1 MSRRK
6 PSKRPGDRPRRAR
19 GAAVPGPAPDSR
31 RPPGSVSARVELKVG
46 GTPVGVEF
54 EVPTGPV
61 PPEGVLPVFR
71 ALTNAIVAESER
83 EAGAQGRAVS
93 CKKGCDACCRQL
105 VPVSEAEA
113 RALRDLIGRMP
124 EPRRSEVL
132 RRFAEAR
139 RRLEEAGLLELLL
152 HPERT
157 TVEQRR
163 ELGPDYFRLGIPCP
177 FLEEESCSIHP
188 ERPLACREYLVTSP
202 AEDCADPSPER
213 IRRVELPI
221 VLSGHLSRF
230 GSGPGGPGTT
240 WVALAVAPE
249 WAEERAEGVE
259 VPRRPGP
266 EWVRELFR
274 LLAGEEPQGPPPG
287 LGEC

>member
-1 MSRRK
+1 MSRRT
-6 PSKRPGDRPRRAR
+6 PSNRFGGRPRRAR
-19 GAAVPGPAPDSR
+19 GPAVPGPTPNTR
-31 RPPGSVSARVELKVG
+31 RPPESVSARVELEVG
-46 GTPVGVEF
+46 GTPIGVEF

-71 ALTNAIVAESER
+71 ALTDAIVAESER
-83 EAGAQGRAVS
+83 EVEAQGRAIS
-93 CKKGCDACCRQL
+93 CRKGCGACCRQL
-105 VPVSEAEA
+105 VPVAEAEA

-139 RRLEEAGLLELLL
+139 RRLDEAGLLELLL

-163 ELGPDYFRLGIPCP
+163 ALGPDYFRLGIPCP

-202 AEDCADPSPER
+202 AEDCADPTPER

-221 VLSGHLSRF
+221 VLSGLLSRF

-240 WVALAVAPE
+240 WVALVVAPG
-249 WAEERAEGVE
+249 WAEEQAEGGS
-259 VPRRPGP
+259 VPLRPGP
-266 EWVRELFR
+266 DRVRELFR
-274 LLAGEEPQGPPPG
+274 LLAGEDPQGPPPG